1 MVLIKL
7 IPITI
12 VFIGFKN
19 QLIIFDPS
27 PISAPAGEVVE
38 GVAAGNVVDLK
49 ASMASLCANEGQLG
63 AGVFRNFQWD
73 KNGISWD
80 LMEFNGI
87 IMEFNGI

>member
-1 MVLIKL
+1 MFMVLIKL

-12 VFIGFKN
+12 VFLGFKN
-19 QLIIFDPS
+19 QLLIFDPA
-27 PISAPAGEVVE
+27 PISASPAGEVVE

-49 ASMASLCANEGQLG
+49 ASMASLCANEGQVG

-80 LMEFNGI
+80 FLWNFMG
-87 IMEFNGI
+87 